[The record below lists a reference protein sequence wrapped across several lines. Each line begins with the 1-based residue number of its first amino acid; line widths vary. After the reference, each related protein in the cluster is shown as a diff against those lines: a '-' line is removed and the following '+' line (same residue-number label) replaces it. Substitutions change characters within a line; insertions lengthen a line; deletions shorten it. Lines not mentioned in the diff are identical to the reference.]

1 MSVEQGTR
9 LLITQHRAAGTMS
22 PLLGAEAR
30 ANSPEERGLIRA
42 IIDESFPEPV
52 QTPVVVEA
60 PTPTT
65 LRDRV
70 SVKLRNLGHTF
81 LEKTA

>member
-30 ANSPEERGLIRA
+30 ANSPEEGGLIRA
-42 IIDESFPEPV
+42 VIAESFPEPA
-52 QTPVVVEA
+52 QTPAVVET

-70 SVKLRNLGHTF
+70 SVKLRNLGRTF